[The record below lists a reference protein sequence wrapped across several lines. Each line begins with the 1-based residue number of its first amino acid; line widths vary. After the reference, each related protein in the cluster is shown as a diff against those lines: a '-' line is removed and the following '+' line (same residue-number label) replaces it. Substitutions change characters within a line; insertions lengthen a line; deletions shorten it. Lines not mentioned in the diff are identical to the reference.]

1 MISFQGRA
9 ILLDIEG
16 TTSSISFV
24 YDVLFPYVRTH
35 LEAFLKKNWGN
46 VDVVAACNLIAK
58 DTGANS
64 LATWCLGLQQ
74 NEAVEKMRIEVNRL
88 MNADSKSTGLKQL
101 QGLISREGYASGEL
115 RSHVYPD
122 VPPALKNW
130 TDKNIDVRIY
140 SSGSIQAQS
149 QFFGHTI
156 AGDLLGFFK
165 GHYDTTTG
173 PKREISSYT
182 KIAEN
187 IKQPP
192 AQILFLSDVAEE
204 LDAARGAGMRTG
216 LVVRPGNKVPAFGHT
231 HPRIKSFDEIKI
243 S

>member
-1 MISFQGRA
+1 M
-9 ILLDIEG
+9 LDIEG

-35 LEAFLKKNWGN
+35 LEAYLKKNWGRDDL
-46 VDVVAACNLIAK
+46 VHAGNLIAK

-64 LATWCLGLQQ
+64 LVTWCLGLKT

-88 MNADSKSTGLKQL
+88 MNMDSKSTGLKEL

-122 VPPALKNW
+122 VPIALKNW
-130 TDKNIDVRIY
+130 TDKGIDVRIY

-149 QFFGHTI
+149 QFFAHTV

-173 PKREISSYT
+173 KKREIASYT

-187 IKQPP
+187 IKKPP

-204 LDAARGAGMRTG
+204 LDAARGAGMKTG
-216 LVVRPGNKVPAFGHT
+216 LVVRPGNKVPEVGHT
-231 HPRIKSFDEIKI
+231 HPAITSFDDVKV
-243 S
+243 

>member
-1 MISFQGRA
+1 MAIQFSGKA

-24 YDVLFPYVRTH
+24 YDDLFPYVRTH
-35 LEAFLKKNWGN
+35 LEDFLKKNWGRE
-46 VDVVAACNLIAK
+46 DVVHSGNLIAK

-64 LATWCLGLQQ
+64 LATWCLGLNT

-88 MNADSKSTGLKQL
+88 MNVDSKSTGLKEL
-101 QGLISREGYASGEL
+101 QGLITREGYASGEL

-122 VPPALKNW
+122 VPPALERW
-130 TDKNIDVRIY
+130 TAKSIDVRIY

-149 QFFGHTI
+149 QFFAHTI

-173 PKREISSYT
+173 PKREIDSYI

-192 AQILFLSDVAEE
+192 ARILFLSDATAE
-204 LDAARGAGMRTG
+204 LDAARGAGMQTA
-216 LVVRPGNKVPAFGHT
+216 LVVRPGNKVPGFGHA
-231 HPRIKSFDEIKI
+231 HPCIASFADVQV
-243 S
+243 